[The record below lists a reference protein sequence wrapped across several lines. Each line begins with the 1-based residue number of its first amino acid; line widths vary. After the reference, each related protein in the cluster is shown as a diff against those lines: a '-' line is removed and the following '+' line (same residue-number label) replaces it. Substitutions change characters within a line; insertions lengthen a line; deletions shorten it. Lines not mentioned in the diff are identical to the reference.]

1 MSSIKAK
8 NFDLISLILVI
19 SLIFIGLINIY
30 SVSYSDSSS
39 IENFFSKQLIFVIFS
54 FSICLIL
61 ILLDIN
67 FYFKYASI
75 IYIIILFSL
84 ILVLIFG
91 KEINGAKSWF
101 NFIGFS
107 LQPSEIMKPV
117 TALAIAKYL
126 SNVHSDIKNL
136 KIQFYSFIIILIP
149 TFLILLQPDPG
160 TALIFLSFYLV
171 LHIVGLPSLY
181 LNIFI
186 FISILFLSTIIIG
199 MNIMLII
206 IGCIFSVLFLYMIY
220 KKIKKNKLVYLSIF
234 SVASVLISTLI
245 FENIFEQRHRDR
257 INVVLGIEKDLSGIG
272 YNSNQSKLAFNSG
285 GFFGQ
290 GFLKGTQT
298 KGDFIPEQHSDY
310 IFSTIGEE
318 WGFFG
323 SLVVISLFV
332 ILLLRMSER
341 TAKQTNLFHK
351 IFSYSA
357 IAIIFFHFTINISMV
372 IGIFPTVGIP
382 LPFIS
387 YGGSSLLSFMILFA
401 GYLKID
407 SQKKSKW

>member
-8 NFDLISLILVI
+8 NFDLISLMLVI

-30 SVSYSDSSS
+30 SVSYSDANS

-75 IYIIILFSL
+75 IYIILLLSL

-126 SNVHSDIKNL
+126 SNIHSDIKNL
-136 KIQFYSFIIILIP
+136 KIQFYSFIIILAPIS
-149 TFLILLQPDPG
+149 LILLQPDPG

-171 LHIVGLPSLY
+171 LHIVGLPSVY
-181 LNIFI
+181 LNIFV
-186 FISILFLSTIIIG
+186 FISILFISTIVIG
-199 MNIMLII
+199 MNMMLII
-206 IGCIFSVLFLYMIY
+206 IGCVFSIMFLFMIY
-220 KKIKKNKLVYLSIF
+220 KKIKKSKLIYLSIF
-234 SVASVLISTLI
+234 SVISVLISTLI
-245 FENIFEQRHRDR
+245 FESLFEQRHRDR

-272 YNSNQSKLAFNSG
+272 YNTNQSKLAFNSG

-310 IFSTIGEE
+310 IFATIGEE

-323 SLVVISLFV
+323 SLVVISLFI

-341 TAKQTNLFHK
+341 TAKQTNLFYK

-357 IAIIFFHFTINISMV
+357 IGIIFFHFTINISMV

>member
-1 MSSIKAK
+1 MSNIKAK
-8 NFDLISLILVI
+8 NFDLISLVLVI

-136 KIQFYSFIIILIP
+136 KIQFYSFIIILAP
-149 TFLILLQPDPG
+149 TSLILLQPDPG

-186 FISILFLSTIIIG
+186 FISVLFISTIIIG

-206 IGCIFSVLFLYMIY
+206 IGCIFSILFLYMIY
-220 KKIKKNKLVYLSIF
+220 KKIKKNKLFYLSIF
-234 SVASVLISTLI
+234 SVVSVLTSTLI

-310 IFSTIGEE
+310 IFATIGEE

-323 SLVVISLFV
+323 SLIVISLFV

>member
-1 MSSIKAK
+1 MSNIKAK

-136 KIQFYSFIIILIP
+136 KIQFYSFIIILAP
-149 TFLILLQPDPG
+149 TSLILLQPDPG

-186 FISILFLSTIIIG
+186 FISILFISTIIIG

-206 IGCIFSVLFLYMIY
+206 IGCIFSVLLLYMIY

-310 IFSTIGEE
+310 IFATIGEE

>member
-1 MSSIKAK
+1 MSNIKAK

-39 IENFFSKQLIFVIFS
+39 IENFFFKQLIFVIFS

-136 KIQFYSFIIILIP
+136 KIQFYSFIIILAP
-149 TFLILLQPDPG
+149 TSLILLQPDPG

-186 FISILFLSTIIIG
+186 FISVLFISTIIIG

-206 IGCIFSVLFLYMIY
+206 IGCIFSILFLYMIY

>member
-1 MSSIKAK
+1 MSNIKAK

-126 SNVHSDIKNL
+126 SNIHSDIKNL
-136 KIQFYSFIIILIP
+136 KIQFYSFIIILAP
-149 TFLILLQPDPG
+149 TSLILLQPDPG

-171 LHIVGLPSLY
+171 LHIVGLPSVY

-186 FISILFLSTIIIG
+186 FISVLFISTIIIG
-199 MNIMLII
+199 MNLMLII
-206 IGCIFSVLFLYMIY
+206 IGCIFSILFLYMIY

-257 INVVLGIEKDLSGIG
+257 INVVLGVEKDLSGIG

>member
-1 MSSIKAK
+1 MSNIKAK

-126 SNVHSDIKNL
+126 SNIHSDIKNL
-136 KIQFYSFIIILIP
+136 KIQFYSFIIILAP
-149 TFLILLQPDPG
+149 TSLILLQPDPG

-186 FISILFLSTIIIG
+186 FISVLFISTIIIG

-323 SLVVISLFV
+323 SLVVILLFV

>member
-1 MSSIKAK
+1 MSNIKAK

-136 KIQFYSFIIILIP
+136 KIQFYSFIIILAP
-149 TFLILLQPDPG
+149 TSLILLQPDPG

>member
-1 MSSIKAK
+1 MSNIKAK
-8 NFDLISLILVI
+8 NFDLISLIIVT

-39 IENFFSKQLIFVIFS
+39 VENFFSKQLIFVIFS

-136 KIQFYSFIIILIP
+136 KIQFYSFIIILAP
-149 TFLILLQPDPG
+149 TSLILLQPDPG

-186 FISILFLSTIIIG
+186 FISVLFISTIIIG

>member
-1 MSSIKAK
+1 
-8 NFDLISLILVI
+8 
-19 SLIFIGLINIY
+19 
-30 SVSYSDSSS
+30 
-39 IENFFSKQLIFVIFS
+39 
-54 FSICLIL
+54 
-61 ILLDIN
+61 
-67 FYFKYASI
+67 
-75 IYIIILFSL
+75 
-84 ILVLIFG
+84 
-91 KEINGAKSWF
+91 
-101 NFIGFS
+101 
-107 LQPSEIMKPV
+107 MKPV

-136 KIQFYSFIIILIP
+136 KIQFYSFIIILAP
-149 TFLILLQPDPG
+149 TSLILLQPDPG

-171 LHIVGLPSLY
+171 LHIVGLPSVY

-186 FISILFLSTIIIG
+186 FISVLFISTIIIG

-206 IGCIFSVLFLYMIY
+206 IGCIFSILFLYMIY
-220 KKIKKNKLVYLSIF
+220 KKIKKNKLVYISIF

-310 IFSTIGEE
+310 IFATIGEE

>member
-8 NFDLISLILVI
+8 NFDLISLMLVI

-30 SVSYSDSSS
+30 SVSYSDANS

-75 IYIIILFSL
+75 IYIILLLSL

-126 SNVHSDIKNL
+126 SNIHSDIKNL
-136 KIQFYSFIIILIP
+136 KIQFYSFIIILAPIS
-149 TFLILLQPDPG
+149 LILLQPDPG

-181 LNIFI
+181 LNIFVL
-186 FISILFLSTIIIG
+186 ISILFISTIVIG
-199 MNIMLII
+199 MNMMLIL
-206 IGCIFSVLFLYMIY
+206 IGCVFSIMFLFMIY
-220 KKIKKNKLVYLSIF
+220 KKIKKSNLIYISIF
-234 SVASVLISTLI
+234 SVISVLISTLI
-245 FENIFEQRHRDR
+245 FESLFEQRHRDR

-272 YNSNQSKLAFNSG
+272 YNTNQSKLAFNSG

-310 IFSTIGEE
+310 IFATIGEE

-323 SLVVISLFV
+323 SLVVISLFM

-341 TAKQTNLFHK
+341 TAKQTNLFYK
-351 IFSYSA
+351 VFSYSA
-357 IAIIFFHFTINISMV
+357 IGIIFFHFTINISMV

>member
-67 FYFKYASI
+67 LYFKYASI

-136 KIQFYSFIIILIP
+136 KIQFYSFIIILAP
-149 TFLILLQPDPG
+149 TSLILLQPDPG

>member
-1 MSSIKAK
+1 MSNIKAK

-136 KIQFYSFIIILIP
+136 KIQFYSFIIILAP
-149 TFLILLQPDPG
+149 TSLILLQPDPG

-186 FISILFLSTIIIG
+186 FISVLFISTIIIG

-234 SVASVLISTLI
+234 SVASVLISSLI

-272 YNSNQSKLAFNSG
+272 YNTNQSKLAFNSG

>member
-8 NFDLISLILVI
+8 NFDLISLIIVI

-30 SVSYSDSSS
+30 SVSYSDANS

-75 IYIIILFSL
+75 IYIILLLSL

-126 SNVHSDIKNL
+126 SNIHSDIKNL
-136 KIQFYSFIIILIP
+136 KIQFYSFIIILAPIS
-149 TFLILLQPDPG
+149 LILLQPDPG

-181 LNIFI
+181 LNIFV
-186 FISILFLSTIIIG
+186 FISILFISTIVIG
-199 MNIMLII
+199 MNMMLII
-206 IGCIFSVLFLYMIY
+206 IGCVFSIMFLFMIY
-220 KKIKKNKLVYLSIF
+220 KKIKKSKLIYLSIF
-234 SVASVLISTLI
+234 SVISVLISTLI
-245 FENIFEQRHRDR
+245 FESLFEQRHRDR

-272 YNSNQSKLAFNSG
+272 YNTNQSKLAFNSG

-310 IFSTIGEE
+310 IFATIGEE

-323 SLVVISLFV
+323 SLVVISLFI

-341 TAKQTNLFHK
+341 TAKQTNLFYK

-357 IAIIFFHFTINISMV
+357 IGIIFFHFTINISMV

>member
-1 MSSIKAK
+1 MSNIKAK

-19 SLIFIGLINIY
+19 SLILIGLINIY

-126 SNVHSDIKNL
+126 SNIHSDIKNL
-136 KIQFYSFIIILIP
+136 KIQFYSFIIILAP
-149 TFLILLQPDPG
+149 TSLILLQPDPG

-186 FISILFLSTIIIG
+186 FISVLFISTIIIG

-206 IGCIFSVLFLYMIY
+206 IGCIFSIIFLYMIY

-257 INVVLGIEKDLSGIG
+257 INVVLGVEKDLSGIG
-272 YNSNQSKLAFNSG
+272 YNTNQSKLAFNSG

-310 IFSTIGEE
+310 IFATIGEE

>member
-1 MSSIKAK
+1 MSNIKAK
-8 NFDLISLILVI
+8 NFDLISLILVT

-39 IENFFSKQLIFVIFS
+39 VENFFSKQLIFVIFS

-117 TALAIAKYL
+117 TALALAKYL

-136 KIQFYSFIIILIP
+136 KIQFYSFIIILAP
-149 TFLILLQPDPG
+149 TSLILLQPDPG

-186 FISILFLSTIIIG
+186 FISVLFISTIIIG

>member
-1 MSSIKAK
+1 MSNIKAK
-8 NFDLISLILVI
+8 NFDLISSVLVI

-136 KIQFYSFIIILIP
+136 KIQFYSFIIILAP
-149 TFLILLQPDPG
+149 TSLILLQPDPG

-171 LHIVGLPSLY
+171 LHIVGLPSFCLLY
-181 LNIFI
+181 
-186 FISILFLSTIIIG
+186 T
-199 MNIMLII
+199 
-206 IGCIFSVLFLYMIY
+206 
-220 KKIKKNKLVYLSIF
+220 
-234 SVASVLISTLI
+234 
-245 FENIFEQRHRDR
+245 
-257 INVVLGIEKDLSGIG
+257 
-272 YNSNQSKLAFNSG
+272 
-285 GFFGQ
+285 
-290 GFLKGTQT
+290 
-298 KGDFIPEQHSDY
+298 SDAAD
-310 IFSTIGEE
+310 E
-318 WGFFG
+318 
-323 SLVVISLFV
+323 
-332 ILLLRMSER
+332 
-341 TAKQTNLFHK
+341 
-351 IFSYSA
+351 
-357 IAIIFFHFTINISMV
+357 
-372 IGIFPTVGIP
+372 
-382 LPFIS
+382 
-387 YGGSSLLSFMILFA
+387 
-401 GYLKID
+401 
-407 SQKKSKW
+407 

>member
-1 MSSIKAK
+1 MSNIKAK

-19 SLIFIGLINIY
+19 SLIFVGLINIY
-30 SVSYSDSSS
+30 SVSYSDTSS

-126 SNVHSDIKNL
+126 SNIHSDIKNL
-136 KIQFYSFIIILIP
+136 KIQFYSFIIILAP
-149 TFLILLQPDPG
+149 TSLILLQPDPG

-186 FISILFLSTIIIG
+186 FISVLFISTIIIG

>member
-1 MSSIKAK
+1 MSNIKAK

-126 SNVHSDIKNL
+126 SNIHSDIKNL
-136 KIQFYSFIIILIP
+136 KIQFYSFIIILAP
-149 TFLILLQPDPG
+149 TSLILLQPDPG

-186 FISILFLSTIIIG
+186 FISVLFISTIIIG

>member
-1 MSSIKAK
+1 MSNLKVK
-8 NFDLISLILVI
+8 NYDLTSLTIVI
-19 SLIFIGLINIY
+19 SLIIIGLINIY
-30 SVSYSDSSS
+30 SVSYSDLNS
-39 IENFFSKQLIFVIFS
+39 IENFFTKQLVFVLFS
-54 FSICLIL
+54 FSICSVL

-75 IYIIILFSL
+75 IYISLLFLL
-84 ILVLIFG
+84 ILLLFVG
-91 KEINGAKSWF
+91 KEVNGAKSWF
-101 NFIGFS
+101 NFFGFS
-107 LQPSEIMKPV
+107 LQPSELMKPV

-126 SNVHSDIKNL
+126 SNIHSDIKNL
-136 KIQFYSFIIILIP
+136 KIQFYSFIIILAP
-149 TFLILLQPDPG
+149 TSLILLQPDPG

-186 FISILFLSTIIIG
+186 FISVLFISTIIIG

-206 IGCIFSVLFLYMIY
+206 IGCIFSVLFLYMIF

>member
-1 MSSIKAK
+1 MSNIKAK
-8 NFDLISLILVI
+8 NFDLISLIIVT

-39 IENFFSKQLIFVIFS
+39 VENFFSKQLIFVIFS

-126 SNVHSDIKNL
+126 SNIHSDIKNL
-136 KIQFYSFIIILIP
+136 KIQFYSFIIILAP
-149 TFLILLQPDPG
+149 TSLILLQPDPG

-186 FISILFLSTIIIG
+186 FISVLFISTIIIG

>member
-8 NFDLISLILVI
+8 NFDLISLMLVI

-30 SVSYSDSSS
+30 SVSYSDANS

-75 IYIIILFSL
+75 IYIIILLSL

-126 SNVHSDIKNL
+126 SNIHSDIKNL
-136 KIQFYSFIIILIP
+136 KIQFYSFIIILAPIS
-149 TFLILLQPDPG
+149 LILLQPDPG

-181 LNIFI
+181 LNIFVS
-186 FISILFLSTIIIG
+186 ISILFISTIVIG
-199 MNIMLII
+199 MNMMLII
-206 IGCIFSVLFLYMIY
+206 IGCVFSIMFLYMIY
-220 KKIKKNKLVYLSIF
+220 KKIKKSKLIYLSFF
-234 SVASVLISTLI
+234 SVISILISTLI
-245 FENIFEQRHRDR
+245 FESIFEQRHRDR

-272 YNSNQSKLAFNSG
+272 YNTNQSKLAFNSG

-310 IFSTIGEE
+310 IFATIGEE

-323 SLVVISLFV
+323 SLVVISLFM

-341 TAKQTNLFHK
+341 TAKQTNLFYK

>member
-8 NFDLISLILVI
+8 NFDLISLMLVI

-30 SVSYSDSSS
+30 SVSYSDANS

-75 IYIIILFSL
+75 IYIILLLSL

-126 SNVHSDIKNL
+126 SNIHSDIKNL
-136 KIQFYSFIIILIP
+136 KIQFYSFIIILAPIS
-149 TFLILLQPDPG
+149 LILLQPDPG

-181 LNIFI
+181 LNIFV
-186 FISILFLSTIIIG
+186 FISILFISTIVIG
-199 MNIMLII
+199 MNMMLII
-206 IGCIFSVLFLYMIY
+206 IGCVFSIMFLFMIY
-220 KKIKKNKLVYLSIF
+220 KKIKKSKLIYLSIF
-234 SVASVLISTLI
+234 SVISVLISTLI
-245 FENIFEQRHRDR
+245 FESLFEQRHRDR

-272 YNSNQSKLAFNSG
+272 YNTNQSKLAFNSG

-310 IFSTIGEE
+310 IFATIGEE

-323 SLVVISLFV
+323 SLVVISLFI

-341 TAKQTNLFHK
+341 TAKQTNLFYK

-357 IAIIFFHFTINISMV
+357 IGIIFFHFTINISMV

>member
-1 MSSIKAK
+1 MSNIKAK

-30 SVSYSDSSS
+30 SVSYSDANS

-75 IYIIILFSL
+75 IYIILLSSL

-126 SNVHSDIKNL
+126 SNIHSDIKNL
-136 KIQFYSFIIILIP
+136 KIQFYSFIIILAPIS
-149 TFLILLQPDPG
+149 LILLQPDPG

-171 LHIVGLPSLY
+171 LHIVGLPSVY
-181 LNIFI
+181 LNIFV
-186 FISILFLSTIIIG
+186 FISILFISTIVIG
-199 MNIMLII
+199 MNMMLII
-206 IGCIFSVLFLYMIY
+206 IGCVFSIMFLFMIY
-220 KKIKKNKLVYLSIF
+220 KKIKKSKLIYLSIF
-234 SVASVLISTLI
+234 SVISVLISTLI
-245 FENIFEQRHRDR
+245 FESLFEQRHRDR

-272 YNSNQSKLAFNSG
+272 YNTNQSKLAFNSG

-310 IFSTIGEE
+310 IFATIGEE

-323 SLVVISLFV
+323 SLVVISLFI

-341 TAKQTNLFHK
+341 TAKQTNLFYK

-357 IAIIFFHFTINISMV
+357 IGIIFFHFTINISMV

>member
-1 MSSIKAK
+1 MSNIKAK

-19 SLIFIGLINIY
+19 SLILIGLINIY
-30 SVSYSDSSS
+30 SVSYSDSGS

-136 KIQFYSFIIILIP
+136 KIQFYSFIIIFAP
-149 TFLILLQPDPG
+149 TSLILLQPDTG

-186 FISILFLSTIIIG
+186 FISVLFISTIIIG

-206 IGCIFSVLFLYMIY
+206 IGCIFSIIFLYMFY

-257 INVVLGIEKDLSGIG
+257 INVVLGLEKDISGMG

-310 IFSTIGEE
+310 IFATIGEE

-382 LPFIS
+382 LLFIS